1 MAPAH
6 SHRRGVGVSVDDKP
20 AFLRVRVSRTP
31 YAVFGTIWGGLSIP
45 FLIAART
52 EPSFLSLAIV
62 ALGTC
67 GGFILW
73 LSRYRLEVN
82 DGILT
87 YRTLFTGC
95 RSLPV
100 KDIARL
106 KAVSGYESMKDDTK
120 PFFRVVVEPKA
131 GTPYANLSI
140 NLNVFRRE
148 DINHLKQF
156 LSRHGVDV
164 RDA

>member
-1 MAPAH
+1 M
-6 SHRRGVGVSVDDKP
+6 GVSVDDKP

-62 ALGTC
+62 ALGTG
-67 GGFILW
+67 GGFFLW

-82 DGILT
+82 DGILI

-106 KAVSGYESMKDDTK
+106 KAVSGYESTKDDTK
-120 PFFRVVVEPKA
+120 PYFRVVVEPRA
-131 GTPYANLSI
+131 GTPHEELSI
-140 NLNVFRRE
+140 NLNVFKRE
-148 DINHLKQF
+148 DLALFEQF
-156 LSRHGVDV
+156 LAERGVDV